1 MTHKIFAPFLIVFAL
16 IASLIPQSAW
26 AAAGISPSGG
36 TSVQNGQTF
45 TVTVKA
51 SGATFDSLQG
61 TISVS
66 GPVSVVSFSAGG
78 ATWLPGKAPANNN
91 QFVGIVSPTSS
102 LTVATIKLKG
112 TRVGK
117 GSVTV
122 SGARLARS
130 GAEVGSAGGSTSFT
144 ITRALVPPGSIT
156 VSSATHP
163 DQAAPYEATTVELGW
178 DKPAGVSGYSHV
190 FDQAADTVPPTTVTT
205 TEVAVKY
212 EGVAIGTYY
221 FHIRA
226 LNGDGWGSTTHFKVT
241 IKEPDP
247 KVDETL
253 AKSTISSISLGDGYV
268 NDPTAG
274 TISKLTLSGTV
285 VSGYSTNVALLP
297 KPTLAAETKLTSEV
311 STDGNWSLTIPDGI
325 PAGFYT
331 VTAQGQKEK
340 SLTPASDP
348 MTIQLSVVEGGSV
361 RVVTSADANKP
372 PRTDI
377 VKVLG
382 VTMRKQTLGW
392 TGIVLADLLL
402 IAGGFWYFTR
412 RSRKTNLPSANKLP

>member
-1 MTHKIFAPFLIVFAL
+1 MNRRIFTPLLTVLVLVTSFLPDSAL
-16 IASLIPQSAW
+16 
-26 AAAGISPSGG
+26 AAAGIVPSGG

-66 GPVSVVSFSAGG
+66 GPVSIVSFSAGG

-112 TRVGK
+112 TKEGK

-130 GAEVGSAGGSTSFT
+130 GAEVGSAGGTTSFT

-163 DQAAPYEATTVELGW
+163 DQTVAYEATTVELGW
-178 DKPAGVSGYSHV
+178 DKPTGVSGYSHV
-190 FDQAADTVPPTTVTT
+190 FDQVADTVPPTTVTT
-205 TEVAVKY
+205 ADVAAKY

-241 IKEPDP
+241 VKEPDP
-247 KVDETL
+247 KVDDTL
-253 AKSTISSISLGDGYV
+253 AKTTIASISLGDGYV
-268 NDPTAG
+268 NDPTVG

-285 VSGYSTNVALLP
+285 VSGYATNVSLLP
-297 KPTLAAETKLTSEV
+297 KPTLAAETKLTSEI
-311 STDGNWSLTIPDGI
+311 STDGNWTLTIPDAI

-331 VTAQGQKEK
+331 LTAQGQKEK

-348 MTIQLSVVEGGSV
+348 MTIQLSVAEGGSL
-361 RVVTSADANKP
+361 RVITSADTNKP

-382 VTMRKQTLGW
+382 VTLKKQTLGW
-392 TGIVLADLLL
+392 SGLIFFNLLAL
-402 IAGGFWYFTR
+402 GGLYWFLVR
-412 RSRKTNLPSANKLP
+412 RSRSGSSAPIN